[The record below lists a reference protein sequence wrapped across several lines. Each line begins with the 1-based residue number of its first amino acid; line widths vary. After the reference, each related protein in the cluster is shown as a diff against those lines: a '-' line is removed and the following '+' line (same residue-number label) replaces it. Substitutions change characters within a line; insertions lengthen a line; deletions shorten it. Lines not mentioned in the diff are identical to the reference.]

1 MLIKILIIF
10 FTFLIGYQLFLAVF
24 SFIKKDNLIEGLEN
38 KLTNDPNNTLIMTEQ
53 NAKNIELV
61 KTQLD
66 RPSMA
71 LRTRLHSSK
80 LK

>member
-1 MLIKILIIF
+1 MLIKILIIC
-10 FTFLIGYQLFLAVF
+10 FTFLIGYHIFLALF
-24 SFIKKDNLIEGLEN
+24 SFTKKDNLIEGLEN

-66 RPSMA
+66 RLSMA
-71 LRTRLHSSK
+71 LRT
-80 LK
+80 